1 MGCHLLYLGSVI
13 RAVLSVSNSVVYQ
26 VDCMHTAVAESKAKD
41 AKPVRISVLL
51 DYMRGSRGVKN
62 SRTMLLPLLKEFPLS
77 VTVAL
82 FHTPN
87 LRGTVRRLL
96 PERYNETFGVNHIK
110 AYIFD
115 DTIVI
120 SG

>member
-1 MGCHLLYLGSVI
+1 MPI
-13 RAVLSVSNSVVYQ
+13 RVS
-26 VDCMHTAVAESKAKD
+26 
-41 AKPVRISVLL
+41 ILL

-62 SRTMLLPLLKEFPLS
+62 SRTMLLPLLKEFPSS

-82 FHTPN
+82 FHTPK
-87 LRGTVRRLL
+87 LRGIVRRLL

>member
-1 MGCHLLYLGSVI
+1 MSI
-13 RAVLSVSNSVVYQ
+13 
-26 VDCMHTAVAESKAKD
+26 
-41 AKPVRISVLL
+41 LL

-62 SRTMLLPLLKEFPLS
+62 SRTMLLPLLKESPSS

-82 FHTPN
+82 FHTPK
-87 LRGTVRRLL
+87 LRCIVRRLL

-115 DTIVI
+115 DTIII

>member
-1 MGCHLLYLGSVI
+1 
-13 RAVLSVSNSVVYQ
+13 
-26 VDCMHTAVAESKAKD
+26 
-41 AKPVRISVLL
+41 
-51 DYMRGSRGVKN
+51 
-62 SRTMLLPLLKEFPLS
+62 MLLPLLKEFPSS

-82 FHTPN
+82 FHTPK
-87 LRGTVRRLL
+87 LRGIVRRLL

-115 DTIVI
+115 DTVVI

>member
-1 MGCHLLYLGSVI
+1 M
-13 RAVLSVSNSVVYQ
+13 
-26 VDCMHTAVAESKAKD
+26 KASR
-41 AKPVRISVLL
+41 PVRVSVLL
-51 DYMRGSRGVKN
+51 DYMRGSRGVRN
-62 SRTMLLPLLKEFPLS
+62 SRTMLLPLLKEFPSS

-87 LRGTVRRLL
+87 LRGIVRRLL

-110 AYIFD
+110 AYVFD
-115 DTIVI
+115 DTVVI